1 MNGIFEYEQM
11 HLAARPEELTLKG
24 ASGDVLHGKFF
35 LEGAAGERVHG
46 FLYPSDARM
55 ICDPVEFHGISN
67 EIRCQFDC
75 SGLDKGSECKGEIVV
90 CSDHGEYGIP
100 YTVSIAAAPEAEA
113 LPFSTLEEFAELAK
127 ADYQKAYR
135 YFVMPGFS
143 NLLKDRPELLSLYEG
158 VLFSGG
164 NGQRKERTW
173 QSLSAMEEF
182 LTGASLKEPVAL
194 RISGAENPHLV
205 PVSGESCAFAGPSS
219 AGAGTEPA
227 TENSAGDSAGASAEN
242 SAGQLP
248 DDFLPPDGP
257 DGNALFT
264 WDYGELG
271 EPEQVTLH
279 LRKNAW
285 GFQAI
290 LAESDALFVRPER
303 TSFTT
308 DEFAGSTFDL
318 NLILD
323 TNLMH
328 AGKNFARLTL
338 RAGRQLLQIEVT
350 AKKKPLYPKDRQARI
365 RRIMTKKLEN
375 LYVGFR
381 LQKMNQ
387 PTWIENSVSVL
398 NSYRR
403 AGGDDPIADLLLVQM
418 YYADDKKHRAKKLL
432 EQVEAQKERLDT
444 PERYCFYLYITTF
457 FYREASYVDRVEEEV
472 VRQFYRSQES
482 WQLQWILLYLQES
495 YLNDPEA
502 RYEAVAAQF
511 QSGCRSRILYVEAWQ
526 ALKGNPFLMRRLG
539 EFELHLL
546 RFASQEKVLTAEILR
561 QAANLSM
568 HYTAFDRRLYEA
580 LSDGCRLYP
589 SEDLIKAICQ
599 ILIRG
604 EKKERE
610 YFEWH
615 EKGVENGLRM
625 NGLYEAY
632 MQTMDCTEFRALP
645 QIIRMYFPYDTSLD
659 YRKRAAIYRSIA
671 DNREHDPQTWLN
683 HRPAMERFVMEQL
696 EAAHLSEDL
705 AVLYSCFLREGMLTE
720 SLAKKLIQLLFTYEI
735 VCEDPQIR
743 QIVVHSSRIPGEQTV
758 NLIHGR
764 AQIPVYDPESA
775 VLAADGEGRRYE
787 AHRAGTVTHVFED
800 EKLLAWCAQ
809 KAPEHPG
816 LVVFLCAESRKAE
829 LMNDRLLPYFRAG
842 SELGTI
848 SDGFRDELRQSV
860 LSYYMEHPRDDS
872 LPEFLKTIS
881 PEEYVLVDKTALIT
895 LLAEESRC
903 TDAFALL
910 NRYGA
915 EDIPL
920 IQLVRI
926 CSRMVLELEF
936 GENAMLLAL
945 CYQCFSEGKYD
956 DKLLRY
962 LVLYWEGPVE
972 DMKQVWSAA
981 CEFGLDTM
989 LLEEKILMMM
999 LFTRTGTQGS
1009 EPIFEAYRKKMGR
1022 KKLCRAYVNLKAY
1035 EYFVKGVPVAE
1046 PVFAYIENE
1055 YRRFSG
1061 SDRLDDQEEVCR
1073 LALLQHYAQAVSLT
1087 KTQRVY
1093 AEELLEEFNTKGM
1106 RFAFFGRFDRELRK
1120 PWQMEG
1126 HVFAEYAGNPKS
1138 TVYILYRYKGTEKE
1152 AAEQP
1157 DTKGK
1162 AEDAVQPETKENAGI
1177 TAWPELKENAES
1189 FVQPD
1194 RYKNAGGLLQSQ
1206 MRPERDGF
1214 IKELVP
1220 NCFEGIFVRE
1230 FTLFQDEEVEC
1241 IFEEHR
1247 PNPGSESAAGQK
1259 EGSVVRSDKWT
1270 LRAGQEE
1277 SGEGMYGLLNRF
1289 CAALRNGDE
1298 AKEKEALD
1306 SWLTLEY
1313 LAEEVFTLV

>member
-1 MNGIFEYEQM
+1 MKRRIEQLLNGIFEYEQM
-11 HLAARPEELTLKG
+11 RLVLRPEELSLKG

-35 LEGAAGERVHG
+35 VEGMAGERVHG

-67 EIRCQFDC
+67 EIHCQFDC
-75 SGLDKGSECKGEIVV
+75 SGLKKGSDCGGKIVV
-90 CSDHGEYGIP
+90 CSDHGEYEIP
-100 YTVSIAAAPEAEA
+100 YTVSIAAAPEAEE
-113 LPFSTLEEFAELAK
+113 LPFADLEEFVRLAR
-127 ADYQKAYR
+127 ADYRKAYR
-135 YFVMPGFS
+135 YFLTPGFS
-143 NLLKDRPELLSLYEG
+143 NLLKERAELLSLYEG
-158 VLFSGG
+158 LLSSNVT
-164 NGQRKERTW
+164 GQGRERTW

-182 LTGASLKEPVAL
+182 LTGAGWKEPVVL
-194 RISGAENPHLV
+194 KL
-205 PVSGESCAFAGPSS
+205 
-219 AGAGTEPA
+219 AGTENPRLVLA
-227 TENSAGDSAGASAEN
+227 AGESGAAAIDSAAEKAASDADNSVKQETVLNAGDSAKQETALDTGDSAKQELTLDTGN
-242 SAGQLP
+242 SAKQEATQDVDGYSAGQMPDASLP
-248 DDFLPPDGP
+248 SDEAT
-257 DGNALFT
+257 GNLCFA
-264 WDYGELG
+264 WDYGEIG

-279 LRKNAW
+279 LRKNTW
-285 GFQAI
+285 GFRTI
-290 LAESDALFVRPER
+290 SVSSDALFVRPER
-303 TSFTT
+303 ASFTT

-328 AGKNFARLTL
+328 AGNNFARLTL
-338 RAGRQLLQIEVT
+338 STGSQTLQIEMT
-350 AKKKPLYPKDRQARI
+350 AKKKPLYPRDRQARI

-375 LYVGFR
+375 LYVEFR
-381 LQKMNQ
+381 LQKMNL

-403 AGGDDPIADLLLVQM
+403 AGGDDPFADLLLVQM

-444 PERYCFYLYITTF
+444 QERYCFYLYITTF

-472 VRQFYRSQES
+472 VRQFYRNQES

-526 ALKGNPFLMRRLG
+526 ALKGNPFLMRHLG

-546 RFASQEKVLTAEILR
+546 RFACREKVLTAEILR
-561 QAANLSM
+561 QTANLAM
-568 HYTAFDRRLYEA
+568 HHTGFDRRLYEA
-580 LSDGCRLYP
+580 LSDGCRMYP
-589 SEDLIKAICQ
+589 SEDLVRAICQ

-610 YFEWH
+610 YFEWY

-632 MQTMDCTEFRALP
+632 MQTMECSEFRELP

-683 HRPAMERFVMEQL
+683 YRPAMERFVMEQL
-696 EAAHLSEDL
+696 EALHLSSDL

-720 SLAKKLIQLLFTYEI
+720 ALAKKLIRLLFTYEI
-735 VCEDPQIR
+735 TCDDPQVR

-758 NLIHGR
+758 HLKNGR
-764 AQIPVYDPESA
+764 AQIPIYDPDGA
-775 VLAADGEGRRYE
+775 VLAVDESGHRCE
-787 AHRAGTVTHVFED
+787 AHRVCAVTHVFED
-800 EKLLAWCAQ
+800 EKLLAWCAK

-816 LVVFLCAESRKAE
+816 LVVFLCVESQKAK
-829 LMNDRLLPYFRAG
+829 LMNDRLLPYFQAG
-842 SELGTI
+842 CALREI
-848 SDGFRDELRQSV
+848 SDGFRDELRQNV
-860 LSYYMEHPRDDS
+860 LSYYMEHPREDS
-872 LPEFLKTIS
+872 LPEFLETI
-881 PEEYVLVDKTALIT
+881 PLEEYVLVDKTALIT

-903 TDAFALL
+903 TDAFELL

-926 CSRMVLELEF
+926 CSRMVLEFEF

-945 CYQCFSEGKYD
+945 CHQCFSEGKYD

-989 LLEEKILMMM
+989 LMEEKILMMM
-999 LFTRTGTQGS
+999 LFTRSGTQGS
-1009 EPIFEAYRKKMGR
+1009 EPVFEAYRKKMGR
-1022 KKLCRAYVNLKAY
+1022 KKLCRAYVNLKSY
-1035 EYFVKGVPVAE
+1035 EYFVKGIPVAE
-1046 PVFAYIENE
+1046 PVFAYIEND
-1055 YRRFSG
+1055 YRRQSG
-1061 SDRLDDQEEVCR
+1061 NDRLEEQEEVCR
-1073 LALLQHYAQAVSLT
+1073 LALLQHYARAVSLT

-1093 AEELLEEFNTKGM
+1093 AEEMLEEFNTKGM

-1138 TVYILYRYKGTEKE
+1138 TVYILYRYKGTKE
-1152 AAEQP
+1152 
-1157 DTKGK
+1157 
-1162 AEDAVQPETKENAGI
+1162 EN
-1177 TAWPELKENAES
+1177 T
-1189 FVQPD
+1189 
-1194 RYKNAGGLLQSQ
+1194 
-1206 MRPERDGF
+1206 F
-1214 IKELVP
+1214 IKEIVP

-1230 FTLFQDEEVEC
+1230 FTLFADEEIEC
-1241 IFEEHR
+1241 IFEEHC
-1247 PNPGSESAAGQK
+1247 PNPVSGTDVGQK
-1259 EGSVVRSDKWT
+1259 EGPVVRSDKWT
-1270 LRAGQEE
+1270 LRADQEE
-1277 SGEGMYGLLNRF
+1277 SGGGMYGLLNRF
-1289 CAALRNGDE
+1289 CAALREGDE
-1298 AKEKEALD
+1298 AKEQETLD